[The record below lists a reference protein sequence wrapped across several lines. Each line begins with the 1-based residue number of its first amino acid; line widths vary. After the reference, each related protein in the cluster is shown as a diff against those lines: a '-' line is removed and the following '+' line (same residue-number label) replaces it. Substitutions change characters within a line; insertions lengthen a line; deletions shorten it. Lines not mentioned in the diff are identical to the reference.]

1 LDKRARSENNKET
14 EGDDMDILIHSEGFA
29 LDDRK
34 KALIEE
40 KVGRLEH
47 YAPRALRARVTLRLD
62 SAHHNEKQFVAK
74 VLIEIPGNDLAAEK
88 KAGEPLEAID
98 LLVEKMERQLERRK
112 TERISRRTKGLT
124 EKALAMAML

>member
-1 LDKRARSENNKET
+1 
-14 EGDDMDILIHSEGFA
+14 MDILIHSEGFA

-62 SAHHNEKQFVAK
+62 SAHHNEKQFAAK

-112 TERISRRTKGLT
+112 TERMSRRTKGLT

>member
-1 LDKRARSENNKET
+1 
-14 EGDDMDILIHSEGFA
+14 MDILVHSEGFA

-47 YAPRALRARVTLRLD
+47 YAPRALRARVTVRMN
-62 SAHHNEKQFVAK
+62 SAHQNDKQFSAK
-74 VLIEIPGNDLAAEK
+74 VLVEIPGNDLAAEQ

-98 LLVEKMERQLERRK
+98 LLVEKMERQLEKRK
-112 TERISRRTKGLT
+112 TEHLARRTKGVT
-124 EKALAMAML
+124 EKVIAMAMM

>member
-1 LDKRARSENNKET
+1 
-14 EGDDMDILIHSEGFA
+14 MDILIHSEGFA

-47 YAPRALRARVTLRLD
+47 YAPRALRARVTVRMN
-62 SAHHNEKQFVAK
+62 SAHHNDKQFSAK
-74 VLIEIPGNDLAAEK
+74 ILVEIPGNDLAAEK
-88 KAGEPLEAID
+88 KAGEPIEAVD
-98 LLVEKMERQLERRK
+98 LLVEKMERQMERRK

-124 EKALAMAML
+124 DKALAMAML